1 MARDLVT
8 VHEGTL
14 DTTKSVLEKNI
25 TKTAI
30 TVGNGAT
37 LVGVTGCK
45 DNSVTLIVE
54 PSASGAITLKAGDYQ
69 NAVQGDL
76 TIPLT
81 ASTPV
86 AIQIERT
93 TRFQKADGNID
104 VDFTAGTAGYL
115 YLVGKHAGLEP
126 VV

>member
-14 DTTKSVLEKNI
+14 DTTKSVLTADI

-30 TVGNGAT
+30 SVSNGAT
-37 LVGVTGCK
+37 LVGATGCK
-45 DNSVTLIVE
+45 DNSVTVVVE
-54 PSASGAITLKAGDYQ
+54 PSANGAITFKAGTYQ
-69 NAVQGDL
+69 NAIQGDL
-76 TIPLT
+76 TVALT

-104 VDFTAGTAGYL
+104 VDFATGTAGYI

-126 VV
+126 VA